1 MDDYLTPII
10 EALARAE
17 GVSHK
22 ALTPPLGVVIDAD
35 ALTQLLASGT
45 VRVTFAYEAY
55 SVTVTSD
62 GDVEVTPRVD

>member
-1 MDDYLTPII
+1 MDGYLTPMI

-17 GVSHK
+17 GVSPK
-22 ALTPPLGVVIDAD
+22 ALTPPLGVVIDVD

-55 SVTVTSD
+55 SVTVTND
-62 GDVEVTPRVD
+62 GDVEVTPRLE